1 MIFFS
6 VIIPTYNQANLLE
19 RCLKSVTQQTFKNYE
34 VIIVDNYSTDNTSKV
49 VKKFGKKIKYFKIRN
64 RGVIAKS
71 RNLGI
76 KKSKGKWICFLDSDD
91 TWVSY
96 KLKKLFMVQKQFPL
110 DIICNA
116 EWILKGKNKKLWVYG
131 PDDKNFYLKM
141 ILKGNRFS
149 TSGTSVKKSFLKKNK
164 LFFSEKKSFVT
175 CEDYDFFL
183 KIAKFK
189 CNKKFINEP
198 LGSHFFHSSSTSSNY
213 KRHRKAFISVL
224 KFHFSGN
231 NFLKKNFSIKNIVFR
246 YDFKFL
252 CSNFF
257 SFKSFIK
264 NIIEFLKTFSQNP
277 IRSTILLLEFSLI
290 KLKNIFFYLKF
301 RGL

>member
-141 ILKGNRFS
+141 ILK
-149 TSGTSVKKSFLKKNK
+149 
-164 LFFSEKKSFVT
+164 
-175 CEDYDFFL
+175 
-183 KIAKFK
+183 
-189 CNKKFINEP
+189 
-198 LGSHFFHSSSTSSNY
+198 
-213 KRHRKAFISVL
+213 
-224 KFHFSGN
+224 
-231 NFLKKNFSIKNIVFR
+231 
-246 YDFKFL
+246 
-252 CSNFF
+252 
-257 SFKSFIK
+257 
-264 NIIEFLKTFSQNP
+264 
-277 IRSTILLLEFSLI
+277 
-290 KLKNIFFYLKF
+290 
-301 RGL
+301 

>member
-1 MIFFS
+1 MTIFS
-6 VIIPTYNQANLLE
+6 VIIPTYNQANLLNK
-19 RCLKSVTQQTFKNYE
+19 CLISIAQQTFKNYE
-34 VIIVDNYSTDNTSKV
+34 VIIVDNFSTDNTSKV
-49 VKKFGKKIKYFKIRN
+49 VKKFSKKIKYFKFRN
-64 RGVIAKS
+64 HGVIAKS

-91 TWVSY
+91 TWMPH
-96 KLKKLFMVQKQFPL
+96 KLERLFTVQKQSPL

-149 TSGTSVKKSFLKKNK
+149 TSGTSIKKSFLKKNK
-164 LFFSEKKSFVT
+164 IFFSEKKSFAT

-198 LGSHFFHSSSTSSNY
+198 LGFHFFHSGSASSNSE
-213 KRHRKAFISVL
+213 KHRKAFISVL

-231 NFLKKNFSIKNIVFR
+231 NFLKKNFSIKDIIFR

-252 CSNFF
+252 CSNLL
-257 SFKSFIK
+257 SLKNFIK
-264 NIIEFLKTFSQNP
+264 NMIEILKTIFHNP
-277 IRSTILLLEFSLI
+277 LRSTILIFEFLFI
-290 KLKNIFFYLKF
+290 KLKNIFFYFRF